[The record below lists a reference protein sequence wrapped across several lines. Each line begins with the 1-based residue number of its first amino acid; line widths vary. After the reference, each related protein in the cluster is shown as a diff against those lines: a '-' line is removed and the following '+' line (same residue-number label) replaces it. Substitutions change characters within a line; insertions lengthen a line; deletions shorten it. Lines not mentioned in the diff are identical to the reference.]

1 MTTHPTEELTALL
14 DGALP
19 PERAA
24 RVERHLEGCAACRAE
39 LERLASAVATLR
51 RLPPPPSPSPLFA
64 TRLSA
69 RLAREG
75 RPPRGWAGRLG
86 AWTDLSRLRWKI
98 AAPAAAAALAA
109 GVVLL
114 AVRVQRAE
122 EAAVAENLELLL
134 EYEAVASLGDV
145 ENAEDAAV
153 VAALQDLDP
162 KEATP

>member
-1 MTTHPTEELTALL
+1 MTAHPIEELTPLL

-19 PERAA
+19 PGRALEVA
-24 RVERHLEGCAACRAE
+24 RHLEGCASCRAE
-39 LERLASAVATLR
+39 KE
-51 RLPPPPSPSPLFA
+51 
-64 TRLSA
+64 

-75 RPPRGWAGRLG
+75 RPPRTWAGRLG
-86 AWTDLSRLRWKI
+86 PWADLSTLRWKI

-109 GVVLL
+109 AIVVV

-145 ENAEDAAV
+145 ETAEDAAV
-153 VAALQDLDP
+153 VAALEELDP
-162 KEATP
+162 RGARP